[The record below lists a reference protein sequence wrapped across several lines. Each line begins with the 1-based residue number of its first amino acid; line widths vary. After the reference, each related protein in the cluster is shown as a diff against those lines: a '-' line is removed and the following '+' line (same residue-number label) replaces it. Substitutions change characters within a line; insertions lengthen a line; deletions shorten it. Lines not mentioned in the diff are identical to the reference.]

1 MAAVDSSWPLRR
13 RIYLVPPSAWGL
25 FAGALAGLAF
35 NILMVVRF
43 DGQHGSGSD
52 QVLWLLFGLFMVS
65 ACAFGW
71 LSTLLEEYRRS
82 GDLTKFRMTVEAPR
96 EGKRLLVTLLSGTV
110 SLLAALLVLV
120 FS

>member
-1 MAAVDSSWPLRR
+1 MVSLGRSWPLLQ

-35 NILMVVRF
+35 NVLMVVRF
-43 DGQHGSGSD
+43 GGEHGGESD
-52 QVLWLLFGLFMVS
+52 QILWLLFGLFMVS

-82 GDLTKFRMTVEAPR
+82 GDLTQFRMTVEAAR
-96 EGKRLLVTLLSGTV
+96 EGKQLLVTLLSGTV
-110 SLLAALLVLV
+110 GLLAALLVLV
-120 FS
+120 FW